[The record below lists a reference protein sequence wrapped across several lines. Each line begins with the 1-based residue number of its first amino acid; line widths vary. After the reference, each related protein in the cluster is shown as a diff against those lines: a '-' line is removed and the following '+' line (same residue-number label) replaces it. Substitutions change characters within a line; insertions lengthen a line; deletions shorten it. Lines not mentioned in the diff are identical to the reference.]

1 MLLRRQFSAAD
12 IHLVIRCLRYG
23 NKKSSTPQY
32 NRWRHL
38 AVLISSHAGG
48 DINANEITVVVHR
61 CIAEFCLYMVANDGR
76 VCDATTCAGSS
87 INLIGYLEVD
97 TYNIDYSIGRK
108 AYEERCFQVF
118 FFH

>member
-38 AVLISSHAGG
+38 AVLISSRAGG
-48 DINANEITVVVHR
+48 DINANEITLVVHR
-61 CIAEFCLYMVANDGR
+61 CPAAFCLRWQMV
-76 VCDATTCAGSS
+76 
-87 INLIGYLEVD
+87 L
-97 TYNIDYSIGRK
+97 
-108 AYEERCFQVF
+108 VF
-118 FFH
+118 AMQQLLLAAR